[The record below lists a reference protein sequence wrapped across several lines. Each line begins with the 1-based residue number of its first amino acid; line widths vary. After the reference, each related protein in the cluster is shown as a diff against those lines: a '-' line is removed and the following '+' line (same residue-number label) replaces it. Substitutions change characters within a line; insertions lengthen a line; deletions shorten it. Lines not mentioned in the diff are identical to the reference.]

1 MKSLIKKLLRDGL
14 LNEEFNLDS
23 TNQEDIYNIFKQ
35 SYEKSTG
42 ASWDVNKFNSRAR
55 NWVFFGDETGFVA
68 VRPQRSGL
76 YKLVGVAGKLRG
88 ILKGMAELKSNN
100 YPVWG
105 MVSSDMVGMA
115 KKQGFKT
122 PPKYLIKVLLKFIPK
137 SIFGGVDFDV
147 NSDGSITLKYAD
159 VGDAKKY
166 FIANDEYFKKL
177 KSDIL
182 PTMKDKM
189 SNIPSVIKIGLN
201 KFLSENMLLED
212 SKELV
217 SEDITSGS
225 VIVYHRTG
233 GESSVEGIASDG
245 YRVGSGAMYGP
256 GVYTTYTL
264 ESQLYDKMIRTYG
277 NVIIESKVKSMK
289 NFLIFDYGVAI
300 KIYGNK
306 NYTLDK
312 QLRIILGGKFDKYRN
327 DENLKKLIEK
337 ISVVKYTSDVAVTF
351 TNNFKDILS
360 NVAGMVFT
368 GSNDG
373 NVLICY
379 DRGNVEPIRY
389 TTDEGVTWKNILDKN
404 VYQRIKGY
412 DPEESGNT
420 MLSHIANKIQVK
432 GVLNSEEIVY
442 LLDAHK
448 NGNDIALKIFVE
460 LTNQMSFN
468 QNDNMV
474 YNLLHNAPE
483 ERKLEMIN
491 KIFPLVKD
499 KLNNNQVNYL
509 LLYAPKKHKLEMINK
524 IFPLIKDTLN
534 PSLINTFLTHTPEEY
549 REEIVNKIFPL
560 VKDKLDGN
568 IVSLIL
574 THTPEKHKLEM
585 INKILPLV
593 KDKLNGGMVQTLTKH
608 TPEEHK
614 LEMANKI
621 LSLFKDKLDFDVV
634 QALVFYIPEEHILE
648 MTNKILSLANGR
660 YEFMF
665 YSDTISMLLNYMS
678 EENKF
683 VFAKQMIPLVKDKF
697 NDQMVNVLLKDIP
710 RKYIPEMIN
719 KIFPLVK
726 DKLNVDMVNTILYFT
741 PKEHRLEIINKI
753 LPLAKDKL
761 DYNTAD
767 FLLSYTPEEHRLEIV
782 NKILLLI
789 KEYIYGWKNKLN
801 TNMINTLLK
810 HIPKKDREEMV
821 NKILPLLTSLPHF
834 QNNIN
839 NIQIIRKLIDNVP
852 EERKLEI
859 LNKILLL
866 VKDKLNGNIVMEILS
881 STPEEHRLEMINKI
895 FPLVKDKL
903 DGNMVSIILTYTP
916 GKQRFEMINKIFP
929 LVKDKLDDGIV
940 NTFIRYTGG
949 RKTPKEH
956 RLEIINKIL
965 PPLAKDKL
973 DGDMVSI
980 LLSSTPEEYKL
991 EMINKIFPL
1000 VKDKLDSN
1008 MVSAILTYTPKE
1020 YRLEM
1025 INKIFPLV
1033 KDKLD
1038 AKISSKL
1045 IYLIP
1050 EEYKLEM
1057 INKIFPLVKDKLD
1070 DELVNSMLMIPE
1082 EYKLEMINKIL
1093 PLVKDKMNYDMVDT
1107 ILRYTA
1113 REDRPKVREK
1123 ILLLVRDKLGS
1134 LEQNVSSGI
1143 VSALTR
1149 NLTGKEDK
1157 SELLKAIYTYVPK
1170 KK

>member
-1 MKSLIKKLLRDGL
+1 MKRLIKKLLRDGL

-23 TNQEDIYNIFKQ
+23 TNQEDIYNIFKK
-35 SYEKSTG
+35 SYEESTG
-42 ASWDVNKFNSRAR
+42 TSWDVNKFKSRAR

-256 GVYTTYTL
+256 GVYTTYTI
-264 ESQLYDKMIRTYG
+264 ESQLYDRMIRTYG

-327 DENLKKLIEK
+327 DENLKRLIEK

-351 TNNFKDILS
+351 INNFKDILS
-360 NVAGMVFT
+360 NVAGIVFT
-368 GSNDG
+368 GFNDG

-389 TTDEGVTWKNILDKN
+389 TMDEGVTWKNILDKN
-404 VYQRIKGY
+404 IYKRIKGY

-442 LLDAHK
+442 LLDAYK

-468 QNDNMV
+468 QNDNMI

-509 LLYAPKKHKLEMINK
+509 LLYTPEKHKLEMINK
-524 IFPLIKDTLN
+524 IFSLIKDTLN
-534 PSLINTFLTHTPEEY
+534 PYLINTFLTHTPEEY
-549 REEIVNKIFPL
+549 REEIINKIFPL

-568 IVSLIL
+568 MVSVIL
-574 THTPEKHKLEM
+574 TYTPEKHKLEM

-648 MTNKILSLANGR
+648 MANKILSLANGR

-678 EENKF
+678 EEDKF
-683 VFAKQMIPLVKDKF
+683 VFTKQMIPLVKDKF
-697 NDQMVNVLLKDIP
+697 NNQMVNVLLKDIP
-710 RKYIPEMIN
+710 RKY
-719 KIFPLVK
+719 
-726 DKLNVDMVNTILYFT
+726 T
-741 PKEHRLEIINKI
+741 PEIINKI

-761 DYNTAD
+761 DYDTAD

-801 TNMINTLLK
+801 SKMINTLLR
-810 HIPKKDREEMV
+810 HTLKKDREEIV

-866 VKDKLNGNIVMEILS
+866 VKDKLNNNIVLEILS

-903 DGNMVSIILTYTP
+903 NGNMVSVIVTYTP
-916 GKQRFEMINKIFP
+916 GKHKLEMINKIFP
-929 LVKDKLDDGIV
+929 LVKDKLDDDIV
-940 NTFIRYTGG
+940 NTFIKYTGG
-949 RKTPKEH
+949 KTPKEH

-973 DGDMVSI
+973 DGDTVRI
-980 LLSSTPEEYKL
+980 LLSSTPEEYRL
-991 EMINKIFPL
+991 EMINKIL
-1000 VKDKLDSN
+1000 SLTKDKLDYGIIVN
-1008 MVSAILTYTPKE
+1008 LLINTPKE

-1038 AKISSKL
+1038 AKISSIL
-1045 IYLIP
+1045 ISLTP
-1050 EEYKLEM
+1050 SEYRLEM
-1057 INKIFPLVKDKLD
+1057 VNKIFPLVKDKLD

-1082 EYKLEMINKIL
+1082 EYRLEMINKIL
-1093 PLVKDKMNYDMVDT
+1093 PLVKDKMNYAMVGT

-1113 REDRPKVREK
+1113 KEDTYNVAKR

-1134 LEQNVSSGI
+1134 LEREVSSGI
-1143 VSALTR
+1143 VSALTN
-1149 NLTGKEDK
+1149 NLTRKEDK
-1157 SELLKAIYTYVPK
+1157 SELLKAIYTYVPNK
-1170 KK
+1170 K

>member
-1 MKSLIKKLLRDGL
+1 MKRLIKKLLREGL

-76 YKLVGVAGKLRG
+76 YKLVGVAGNPRG

-105 MVSSDMVGMA
+105 MVSGDMVGMA

-233 GESSVEGIASDG
+233 GESTVEGIASDG

-264 ESQLYDKMIRTYG
+264 ESQLYDNMVKAYG

-327 DENLKKLIEK
+327 DENLKKLIEQ

-351 TNNFKDILS
+351 TRKFKDILS
-360 NVAGMVFT
+360 NIAGIVFT
-368 GSNDG
+368 GGNDG

-379 DRGNVEPIRY
+379 DRKNVEPIRY
-389 TTDEGVTWKNILDKN
+389 TMDEGVTWKNILDKN

-420 MLSHIANKIQVK
+420 MLSHIMNKIQVK
-432 GVLNSEEIVY
+432 DELNSEEIVH
-442 LLDAHK
+442 LLDEYK
-448 NGNDIALKIFVE
+448 NGNDVALEIFID

-468 QNDNMV
+468 QNSHMLS
-474 YNLLHNAPE
+474 NLLHDAPE
-483 ERKLEMIN
+483 ERKLEMINQIFPLVKDKLNYRIVNYLLLYAPEKHRLEMIN

-499 KLNNNQVNYL
+499 KLDSNFDMADTLAKYT
-509 LLYAPKKHKLEMINK
+509 PEEHRLEMINK
-524 IFPLIKDTLN
+524 IFALVKDKLNVDMVDTLAEY
-534 PSLINTFLTHTPEEY
+534 TPEEH
-549 REEIVNKIFPL
+549 RLEMINKIFPL
-560 VKDKLDGN
+560 VKDKLDSN
-568 IVSLIL
+568 VINTLVKY
-574 THTPEKHKLEM
+574 TPEEHRLEI
-585 INKILPLV
+585 INKMLPLV
-593 KDKLNGGMVQTLTKH
+593 KDKLDGNMVRTILH
-608 TPEEHK
+608 YTPEEHR
-614 LEMANKI
+614 LEIINKM
-621 LSLFKDKLDFDVV
+621 LSLTNDIYRGIM
-634 QALVFYIPEEHILE
+634 FYI
-648 MTNKILSLANGR
+648 
-660 YEFMF
+660 
-665 YSDTISMLLNYMS
+665 DTISMLLKHYLS
-678 EENKF
+678 EEDKF
-683 VFAKQMIPLVKDKF
+683 VFAKQMIPLISNKL
-697 NDQMVNVLLKDIP
+697 NYRMVNVLLKDMP

-726 DKLNVDMVNTILYFT
+726 DKLNVDMVDTLAEHT
-741 PKEHRLEIINKI
+741 PEEHILEIVNKI
-753 LPLAKDKL
+753 LLSAKDKL
-761 DYNTAD
+761 DYEMAD
-767 FLLSYTPEEHRLEIV
+767 ILLSYTPEEHRLEIV
-782 NKILLLI
+782 NKILLSV
-789 KEYIYGWKNKLN
+789 KEYIHGWKNKLN
-801 TNMINTLLK
+801 GEMINTLLK
-810 HIPKKDREEMV
+810 HITKKDREEMV
-821 NKILPLLTSLPHF
+821 NKILPLLK
-834 QNNIN
+834 NNFN
-839 NIQIIRKLIDNVP
+839 NIQLVKKLIDNVP

-866 VKDKLNGNIVMEILS
+866 AKDKLNGNIVQGILTY
-881 STPEEHRLEMINKI
+881 TPEGHILEMINKI

-903 DGNMVSIILTYTP
+903 DSDMIRTILIYTP
-916 GKQRFEMINKIFP
+916 GKHNLEMINKIFP

-940 NTFIRYTGG
+940 NTFLKYTGG
-949 RKTPKEH
+949 ITPKEH

-965 PPLAKDKL
+965 PSLAKDKL
-973 DGDMVSI
+973 DGDMVRI
-980 LLSSTPEEYKL
+980 LIISTPEEYRL
-991 EMINKIFPL
+991 EMINKILPL
-1000 VKDKLDSN
+1000 VKDKLDYA
-1008 MVSAILTYTPKE
+1008 MVANLLSSTPEE

-1038 AKISSKL
+1038 SSISSNL
-1045 IYLIP
+1045 IYYTP
-1050 EEYKLEM
+1050 EEYRLEM
-1057 INKIFPLVKDKLD
+1057 INKILPLVKDKLD
-1070 DELVNSMLMIPE
+1070 YKLVNSMLMMSE
-1082 EYKLEMINKIL
+1082 EYRLEMINKIL
-1093 PLVKDKMNYDMVDT
+1093 PLVKDKMNYSMVDT

-1113 REDRPKVREK
+1113 KEDRPKVREK

-1143 VSALTR
+1143 VKALT
-1149 NLTGKEDK
+1149 NGLTGRYK
-1157 SELLKAIYTYVPK
+1157 SELLNTIYTYVPK
-1170 KK
+1170 LLDYI